1 MMLQSLQDTKQT
13 RRIQISGGST
23 YTISLPKKWIDEL
36 KIKNGDNM
44 TIIKNANRSMTLYPG
59 TGAEAPRKKGQ

>member
-1 MMLQSLQDTKQT
+1 MQSLEDTKQT

-36 KIKNGDNM
+36 GIKNGDNM
-44 TIIKNANRSMTLYPG
+44 TIIKNANRSLTLFPG
-59 TGAEAPRKKGQ
+59 LDSERPTKSAVIT